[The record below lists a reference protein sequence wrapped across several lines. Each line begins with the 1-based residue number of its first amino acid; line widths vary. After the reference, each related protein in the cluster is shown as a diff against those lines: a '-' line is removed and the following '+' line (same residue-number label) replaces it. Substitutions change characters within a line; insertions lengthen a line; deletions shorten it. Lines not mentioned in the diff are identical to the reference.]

1 MPIVKFSNVSYIY
14 NQKTPLEF
22 KALDDINLEINEGEF
37 LALVGRT
44 GCGKSTLIQHI
55 NSLLHPTLGEV
66 QIYDYINV
74 KKKRLR
80 SKKNRDLRKNVGLVF
95 QFPEYQ
101 LFEENVE
108 KDVAFGPMNFGLK
121 EEEALKK
128 AHEALEKVGLNES
141 FFKRSPF
148 ELSGGEKRRVAIA
161 GILAIE
167 PKLLIIDEP
176 TAGLDPVGAAQVMEL
191 FKKIHED
198 GTTIILVTHDMNLVL
213 NYANRV
219 VVMDNGKILKS
230 CSPYELFKKDI
241 SGYSLEEPNLVK
253 LVRYIESKGISVDL
267 EKYNSLEKVIDY
279 MMERKKHG

>member
-1 MPIVKFSNVSYIY
+1 MPQAADWDEEKGITTVS
-14 NQKTPLEF
+14 
-22 KALDDINLEINEGEF
+22 
-37 LALVGRT
+37 
-44 GCGKSTLIQHI
+44 
-55 NSLLHPTLGEV
+55 SLP
-66 QIYDYINV
+66 
-74 KKKRLR
+74 
-80 SKKNRDLRKNVGLVF
+80 VF

-198 GTTIILVTHDMNLVL
+198 DGSAVRGRCAALG
-213 NYANRV
+213 A
-219 VVMDNGKILKS
+219 
-230 CSPYELFKKDI
+230 
-241 SGYSLEEPNLVK
+241 YSRPLLRPHAHLR
-253 LVRYIESKGISVDL
+253 LAPR
-267 EKYNSLEKVIDY
+267 
-279 MMERKKHG
+279 